1 MITDTVIVFSDED
14 HARRGLGMLKAL
26 QAEGI
31 LALYGSAVVV
41 KEPTGH
47 LSVQAAEGGPFGMTV
62 GGISGLLAGLL
73 AGPLGAAIGAAGGA
87 AAGAVH
93 ETHEAQY
100 RSEALEQVS
109 GQMASGGSAVVAQVA
124 EFGDARLE
132 ERMRAL
138 GGLLLHGGRIEAEY
152 QDALREFQTLHAAI
166 DQAQADYAATLA
178 RAAAEREARLTGART
193 QLSQAAQRLSLLGAV
208 MQQQTDARIA
218 QLQQRP
224 EQYGWETKM
233 DLDRQVAQ
241 ICSDQQ
247 LRLAGLKEAWASAE
261 AALGPE

>member
-1 MITDTVIVFSDED
+1 MITETVVVFSDED
-14 HARRGLGMLKAL
+14 HARRGLGALKEL

-41 KEPTGH
+41 KEPTGQ
-47 LSVQAAEGGPFGMTV
+47 LTVEAADGGPFGMTV
-62 GGISGLLAGLL
+62 GGISGLLAGLP

-93 ETHEAQY
+93 ETHEGQY

-109 GQMASGGSAVVAQVA
+109 EQMASGGSAVVAQVA

-132 ERMRAL
+132 DRMRAL
-138 GGLLLHGGRIEAEY
+138 GGLVLHGGRIEAEY
-152 QDALREFQTLHAAI
+152 QDALREVQALRAAV
-166 DQAQADYAATLA
+166 DQAQADYAAAVA
-178 RAAAEREARLTGART
+178 RAAAEREARLAGARA
-193 QLSQAAQRLSLLGAV
+193 QLSKAAQRLSLLCAV

-218 QLQQRP
+218 QLQRRP
-224 EQYGWETKM
+224 EQLGWEKKM
-233 DLDRQVAQ
+233 DLDQQIAQ
-241 ICSDQQ
+241 TCSDQQ
-247 LRLAGLKEAWASAE
+247 VRLAQLKQAWASAQ